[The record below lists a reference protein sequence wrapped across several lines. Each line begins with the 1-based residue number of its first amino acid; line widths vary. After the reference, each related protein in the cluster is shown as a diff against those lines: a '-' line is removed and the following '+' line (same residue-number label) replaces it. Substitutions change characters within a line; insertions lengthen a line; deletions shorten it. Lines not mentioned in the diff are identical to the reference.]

1 MATPQQGNPEFS
13 HFVNYMGVKLTEHN
27 EQIYAELY
35 RNFAGWS
42 SPPNQDYSFAEK
54 FIEWKRFYDEYKETQ
69 EQVINTNL
77 FSTPPTDPRVL
88 KTTNVQLPHDLRQL
102 NTNTFQHF
110 ILQNDPQT
118 SQSPHKHIHSP
129 VRSDPQN
136 LSILDQT
143 SQSPRKHIHS
153 PVRSDPQ
160 NLSIMDD
167 PNILTE
173 IAKQNIEII
182 EEVLQQSE
190 IPHSS
195 IETPQ
200 YSNVENSSQGK
211 NIAQMKAIYN
221 SEKKPASRKRK
232 RKEPQ
237 DNVEKTTVIIGP
249 GRPSKNDG
257 LLRDA
262 QNEDGDNND
271 DDSIYA
277 FRDVLLLTGN
287 GTIRKKAKLLT
298 KQSDRDM
305 RCFAIKHFASLEYIA
320 DKKRKSFAIIKKERQ
335 KLKTL
340 NYLELNTINDMKEIN
355 NM

>member
-1 MATPQQGNPEFS
+1 MKKHDITRKTFRMATPQQDNPEFS

-27 EQIYAELY
+27 AQIYSDLY

-54 FIEWKRFYDEYKETQ
+54 FIGWKRFYDEYKETQ

-88 KTTNVQLPHDLRQL
+88 KTANVQLPHDLRQL
-102 NTNTFQHF
+102 NANTFQHF

-118 SQSPHKHIHSP
+118 SQTPTDDGCSGCSKE
-129 VRSDPQN
+129 
-136 LSILDQT
+136 
-143 SQSPRKHIHS
+143 
-153 PVRSDPQ
+153 PQ
-160 NLSIMDD
+160 NLSIMDA
-167 PNILTE
+167 NVLNE
-173 IAKQNIEII
+173 IAQQNAEII

-195 IETPQ
+195 VETPQ
-200 YSNVENSSQGK
+200 YPNVENSSQGK

-237 DNVEKTTVIIGP
+237 QNEVENVENVEKVTVIGP

-262 QNEDGDNND
+262 QNEEGCNND
-271 DDSIYA
+271 DESIYA
-277 FRDVLLLTGN
+277 FRDVLLLTCN
-287 GTIRKKAKLLT
+287 GTIRKKTKLLT

-320 DKKRKSFAIIKKERQ
+320 EKKKKSFAIIKKERQ